1 MKIDFSKS
9 HPAVNIDDN
18 RAFYEGFLRVS
29 AVLIVLIALLLI
41 WMAMFLV

>member
-9 HPAVNIDDN
+9 HPAVNIDDK

-29 AVLIVLIALLLI
+29 GVLIVLIALLLI